1 MELDEVIICDSNA
14 EKIIEAIEAH
24 ISSGAEPKTDLENMV
39 KRLYNIE
46 SFAEY
51 IYTRNKLIEYIQSV
65 YVV

>member
-14 EKIIEAIEAH
+14 EDIIEAIEAH
-24 ISSGAEPKTDLENMV
+24 LSSGAEPKTDLESMV

>member
-1 MELDEVIICDSNA
+1 MKLDEVIICDSNA
-14 EKIIEAIEAH
+14 DKIIEAIRAH
-24 ISSGAEPKTDLENMV
+24 LSDGSEPKNDLENMV

>member
-1 MELDEVIICDSNA
+1 MELDEAIICDSNA
-14 EKIIEAIEAH
+14 EEITEAIEAH
-24 ISSGAEPKTDLENMV
+24 LSSGAEPKTDLEKMV

-65 YVV
+65 YIV

>member
-14 EKIIEAIEAH
+14 EKIIEVIEAH
-24 ISSGAEPKTDLENMV
+24 LSSGAEPKTDLENMV

-46 SFAEY
+46 SSAEY

>member
-1 MELDEVIICDSNA
+1 MELDEAIIRDSNT

-24 ISSGAEPKTDLENMV
+24 LSDGTEPKTDLENMV

-51 IYTRNKLIEYIQSV
+51 IYIYKK
-65 YVV
+65 

>member
-1 MELDEVIICDSNA
+1 MQLNEVIICDSNA
-14 EKIIEAIEAH
+14 EKIIDAIEAH
-24 ISSGAEPKTDLENMV
+24 LSDGTEPKSDLEKMV

-51 IYTRNKLIEYIQSV
+51 IYTRNKLIEYIQST

>member
-51 IYTRNKLIEYIQSV
+51 IYKK
-65 YVV
+65 